1 VLEPVVKVPDLP
13 TSPTFHA
20 DPAGAATHAVIL
32 AYHQAWKQ
40 RDLDALMALYDP
52 AIDYHDLLQNRRI
65 SHAQLRD
72 YLAASMPVGAE
83 ELQTY
88 TERLLI
94 DGDTAVLQYQVTLKG
109 SDGLVSLNAIEALSV
124 RNGLIFKVNEY
135 AVLVSNAT
143 QKPAARERADTV
155 SRLGLSAR
163 QVGALANDLQQ
174 YFQQSK
180 AYLNPALDLPQVA
193 AATGYTRNQIS
204 FFLNQVRGQ
213 SFYSFLNQL
222 RLAEVL
228 ERIQADAAP
237 ARIDELAQAAGFNSL
252 STFYRCFKQHTGL
265 SPKLYLQQT
274 HRSGPA
280 ATP

>member
-1 VLEPVVKVPDLP
+1 MKVPDLP
-13 TSPTFHA
+13 TAAVFHP

-32 AYHQAWKQ
+32 AYHQAWKS

-52 AIDYHDLLQNRRI
+52 AIDYHDKLQNRHI
-65 SHAQLRD
+65 TYHQLRD
-72 YLAASMPVGAE
+72 YLAASMPLGAE

-94 DGDTAVLQYQVTLKG
+94 DGDTAVLQYQVTLNG
-109 SDGLVSLNAIEALSV
+109 SDGLVSLSTIEALSV
-124 RNGLIFKVNEY
+124 RQGLIFKVNEY

-143 QKPAARERADTV
+143 VKPAEREGNDAI

-163 QVGALANDLQQ
+163 QVGALANDLNE

-180 AYLNPALDLPQVA
+180 PYLNPALDLPQVA

-213 SFYSFLNQL
+213 SFYAFLNDL
-222 RLAEVL
+222 RLSEVL
-228 ERIQADAAP
+228 ERLHASEAP
-237 ARIDELAQAAGFNSL
+237 SRIDELAQAAGFNSL
-252 STFYRCFKQHTGL
+252 STFYRCFKQHTGVT
-265 SPKLYLQQT
+265 PKQYVSQRT
-274 HRSGPA
+274 R
-280 ATP
+280 